1 MKILFMGTPDF
12 AVLCLEQMIADGHEI
27 VGVVSQPDKPKG
39 RGHKL
44 MPPPVKACAL
54 EHGIAVYQPLS
65 LKDQALLPL
74 LKETNPDLIVVV
86 AYGKILPT
94 YILDFPRY
102 GCVNVHASLLPKY
115 RGAAPIQW
123 SVIQGE
129 AETGVTTMY
138 MERGLDTG
146 DMILK
151 ASTKILPTETYG
163 ELHDRLAE
171 MGAALLHQT
180 VIQIENGTA
189 PREKQDDAA
198 SNYAPMITKET
209 GHIDWRASA
218 QTILNLIRGTNPWP
232 MSYTRYG
239 DEIIKVIR
247 AEDGGAASGK
257 PGEVLSADKRGIR
270 VACGDGESIVIAELQ
285 QKGGKRMDAASFL
298 NGHKIAAGTILD
310 SE

>member
-12 AVLCLEQMIADGHEI
+12 AVLCLKQMIADGHEI

-44 MPPPVKACAL
+44 LPPPVKTCAA

-74 LKETNPDLIVVV
+74 LKEKNPDLIVVV
-86 AYGKILPT
+86 AYGKLLPG
-94 YILDFPRY
+94 YILDFPRH

-123 SVIQGE
+123 SVICGE

-151 ASTKILPTETYG
+151 ASTRILPAETYG

-171 MGAALLHQT
+171 MGAKLLHQT
-180 VIQIENGTA
+180 VAQIEDGTA

-209 GHIDWRASA
+209 GHIDWRAKA

-247 AEDGGAASGK
+247 AKDGGAASGK

-270 VACGDGESIVIAELQ
+270 VACGDGESIFILELQ
-285 QKGGKRMDAASFL
+285 KKGGKRMDAASFL
-298 NGHKIAAGTILD
+298 NGHKIATGTILD
-310 SE
+310 KE

>member
-44 MPPPVKACAL
+44 MPPPVKTCAA
-54 EHGIAVYQPLS
+54 EYGIAVYQPLS

-74 LKETNPDLIVVV
+74 LKEKNPDLIVVV
-86 AYGKILPT
+86 AYGKLLPG

-102 GCVNVHASLLPKY
+102 GCVNVHSSLLPKY

-123 SVIQGE
+123 SVICGE

-151 ASTKILPTETYG
+151 ASTRILPTETYG

-171 MGAALLHQT
+171 MGAKLLHQT
-180 VIQIENGTA
+180 VAQIEDGTA
-189 PREKQDDAA
+189 PREKQDDTA

-209 GHIDWRASA
+209 GHIDWRARA

-232 MSYTRYG
+232 MSFTRYG

-247 AEDGGAASGK
+247 AKDGGAASGK

-270 VACGDGESIVIAELQ
+270 VACGDGESIFILELQ
-285 QKGGKRMDAASFL
+285 KKGGKRMDAASFL
-298 NGHKIAAGTILD
+298 NGHKIATGTILD
-310 SE
+310 KE

>member
-44 MPPPVKACAL
+44 LPPPVKACAL
-54 EHGIAVYQPLS
+54 EHGIAVYQPQS

-86 AYGKILPT
+86 AYGKLLPG
-94 YILDFPRY
+94 YILDFPRH

-123 SVIQGE
+123 SVICGE

-151 ASTKILPTETYG
+151 ASTRILPTETYG

-171 MGAALLHQT
+171 MGAKLLHQT
-180 VIQIENGTA
+180 VAQIEDGTA

-209 GHIDWRASA
+209 GHIDWRAKA

-247 AEDGGAASGK
+247 AKDGGAASGK

-270 VACGDGESIVIAELQ
+270 VACGDGESIFILELQ
-285 QKGGKRMDAASFL
+285 KKVGKRMDAASFL
-298 NGHKIAAGTILD
+298 NGHKIATGTILD
-310 SE
+310 KE

>member
-44 MPPPVKACAL
+44 LPPPVKTCAA

-74 LKETNPDLIVVV
+74 LKEKNPDLIVVV
-86 AYGKILPT
+86 AYGKLLPG
-94 YILDFPRY
+94 YILDFPRH

-123 SVIQGE
+123 SVICGE

-151 ASTKILPTETYG
+151 ASTRILPTETYG

-171 MGAALLHQT
+171 MGAKLLHQT
-180 VIQIENGTA
+180 VAQIEDGTA

-209 GHIDWRASA
+209 GHIDWRAKA

-247 AEDGGAASGK
+247 AKDGGAASGK

-270 VACGDGESIVIAELQ
+270 VACGAGECIFILELQ
-285 QKGGKRMDAASFL
+285 KKGGKRMDAASFL
-298 NGHKIAAGTILD
+298 NGHQIATGTILD
-310 SE
+310 KE

>member
-44 MPPPVKACAL
+44 LPPPVKVCAL

-151 ASTKILPTETYG
+151 ASTKILPAETYG

-171 MGAALLHQT
+171 MGAQLLHQT

-270 VACGDGESIVIAELQ
+270 VACGDGESIFIAELQ
-285 QKGGKRMDAASFL
+285 KKGGKRMDAASFL

>member
-44 MPPPVKACAL
+44 MPPPVKTCAA

-74 LKETNPDLIVVV
+74 LKEKNPDLIVVV
-86 AYGKILPT
+86 AYGKLLPT
-94 YILDFPRY
+94 YILDFPRH

-123 SVIQGE
+123 SVICGE

-151 ASTKILPTETYG
+151 ASTRILPTETYG

-171 MGAALLHQT
+171 MGAKLLHQT
-180 VIQIENGTA
+180 VAQIEDGTA

-209 GHIDWRASA
+209 GHIDWRAKA

-232 MSYTRYG
+232 MSYTRYS

-247 AEDGGAASGK
+247 AKDGGAASGK

-270 VACGDGESIVIAELQ
+270 VACGDGECIFILELQ
-285 QKGGKRMDAASFL
+285 KKGGKRMDAASFL
-298 NGHKIAAGTILD
+298 NGHKITTGTILD
-310 SE
+310 KE

>member
-44 MPPPVKACAL
+44 MPPPVKTCAA

-65 LKDQALLPL
+65 LKDQAMLPL
-74 LKETNPDLIVVV
+74 LKEKNPDLIVVV
-86 AYGKILPT
+86 AYGKLLPG
-94 YILDFPRY
+94 YILDFPRH

-123 SVIQGE
+123 SVICGE

-151 ASTKILPTETYG
+151 ASTRILPTETYG

-171 MGAALLHQT
+171 MGAKLLHQT
-180 VIQIENGTA
+180 VAQIEDGTA

-209 GHIDWRASA
+209 GHIDWRAKA

-247 AEDGGAASGK
+247 AKDGGAASGK

-270 VACGDGESIVIAELQ
+270 VACGDGECIFILELQ
-285 QKGGKRMDAASFL
+285 KKGGKRMDAASFL
-298 NGHKIAAGTILD
+298 NGHKITTGTILD
-310 SE
+310 KE

>member
-44 MPPPVKACAL
+44 MPPPVKTCAA

-74 LKETNPDLIVVV
+74 LKEKNPDLIVVV
-86 AYGKILPT
+86 AYGKLLPG

-115 RGAAPIQW
+115 RGAAPIQR
-123 SVIQGE
+123 SVICGE

-151 ASTKILPTETYG
+151 ASTRILPTETYG

-171 MGAALLHQT
+171 MGAKLLHQT
-180 VIQIENGTA
+180 VAQIEDGTA

-209 GHIDWRASA
+209 GHIDWRAKA

-247 AEDGGAASGK
+247 AKDGGAASGK

-270 VACGDGESIVIAELQ
+270 VACGDGESIFILELQ
-285 QKGGKRMDAASFL
+285 KKGGKRMDAASFL
-298 NGHKIAAGTILD
+298 NGHKIATGTILD
-310 SE
+310 KE

>member
-44 MPPPVKACAL
+44 MPPPVKTCAA

-74 LKETNPDLIVVV
+74 LKEKNPDLIVVV
-86 AYGKILPT
+86 AYGKLLPG
-94 YILDFPRY
+94 YILDFPRH

-123 SVIQGE
+123 SVICGE

-151 ASTKILPTETYG
+151 ASTRILPTETYG

-171 MGAALLHQT
+171 MGAKLLHQT
-180 VIQIENGTA
+180 VAQIEDGTA

-209 GHIDWRASA
+209 GHIDWRAKA

-247 AEDGGAASGK
+247 AKDGGAASGK

-270 VACGDGESIVIAELQ
+270 VACGDGECIFILELQ
-285 QKGGKRMDAASFL
+285 KKGGKRMDAASFL
-298 NGHKIAAGTILD
+298 NGHKITTGTILD
-310 SE
+310 KE

>member
-44 MPPPVKACAL
+44 MPPPVKTCAA
-54 EHGIAVYQPLS
+54 EHGIAVYQPQS

-74 LKETNPDLIVVV
+74 LKEKNPDLIVVV
-86 AYGKILPT
+86 AYGKLLPT
-94 YILDFPRY
+94 YILDFPRH

-123 SVIQGE
+123 SVICGE

-151 ASTKILPTETYG
+151 ASTRILPTETYG

-171 MGAALLHQT
+171 MGAKLLHQT
-180 VIQIENGTA
+180 VAQIEDGTA

-209 GHIDWRASA
+209 GHIDWRAKA

-232 MSYTRYG
+232 MSYTRYS

-247 AEDGGAASGK
+247 AKDGGAASGK

-270 VACGDGESIVIAELQ
+270 VACGDGECIFILELQ
-285 QKGGKRMDAASFL
+285 KKGGKRMDAASFL
-298 NGHKIAAGTILD
+298 NGHKITTGTILD
-310 SE
+310 KE

>member
-44 MPPPVKACAL
+44 MPPPVKTCAA

-74 LKETNPDLIVVV
+74 LKEKNPDLIVVV
-86 AYGKILPT
+86 AYGKLLPT
-94 YILDFPRY
+94 YILDFPRH

-123 SVIQGE
+123 SVICGE

-151 ASTKILPTETYG
+151 ASTRILPTETYG

-171 MGAALLHQT
+171 MGAKLLHQT
-180 VIQIENGTA
+180 VAQIEDGTA

-209 GHIDWRASA
+209 GHIDWRAKA

-247 AEDGGAASGK
+247 AKDGGAASGK

-270 VACGDGESIVIAELQ
+270 VACGDGESIFILELQ
-285 QKGGKRMDAASFL
+285 KKGGKRMDAASFL
-298 NGHKIAAGTILD
+298 NGHKITTGTILD
-310 SE
+310 KE